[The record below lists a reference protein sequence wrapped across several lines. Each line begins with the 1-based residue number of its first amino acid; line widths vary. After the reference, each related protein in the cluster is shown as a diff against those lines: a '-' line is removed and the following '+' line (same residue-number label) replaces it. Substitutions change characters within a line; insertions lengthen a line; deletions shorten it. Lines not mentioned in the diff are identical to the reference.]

1 MANGKDCWDARNAEA
16 AGVPKAEHG
25 LRHNEADILASLYI
39 MHAVFLGLDVP
50 DRAWCET
57 LQLMMDRPLGMV
69 LGVARRMRA
78 SSSAINR
85 NEVPRE

>member
-16 AGVPKAEHG
+16 AGVPEAEHD
-25 LRHNEADILASLYI
+25 LRHNEAGILASLHI

-69 LGVARRMRA
+69 LGVARRMHA
-78 SSSAINR
+78 SRGATSKS
-85 NEVPRE
+85 EVPPE